1 MILLS
6 THCMWLHRH
15 PPFPCSFFT
24 FCPPCSIAYTHL
36 SSMCA
41 SAWNGHVDSSH
52 VSIGF
57 NSSSQTAAP
66 LAQQMDGTC
75 IVNALWNTRLCHAV
89 IIHLTGCLHSVIHL
103 GNESDDRKVWLYNLN
118 NHVYIPWEWFSS
130 PCSMLPSLSSAY
142 RPRKR
147 ADQACQSQFLFCLC
161 SISPPTCSYII

>member
-1 MILLS
+1 MSDLVIHTLYVTSRSPTLSMLILYVVSPMFNSL
-6 THCMWLHRH
+6 H
-15 PPFPCSFFT
+15 PPEQYVC
-24 FCPPCSIAYTHL
+24 L
-36 SSMCA
+36 
-41 SAWNGHVDSSH
+41 WNGHVDSSR

-130 PCSMLPSLSSAY
+130 PCSMLPSLSSVY